1 MNRKFVVSILLTLT
15 AGVFLGWFSRGYSRV
30 DSTTSTGK
38 PKLSTSPTA
47 GRSIAFYQSSMHPW
61 IKSPN
66 PGRCTLCGMELV
78 PIYEGD
84 AGFAAEQGTVVLS
97 SNSIT
102 TIGVRTEPV
111 VRGTLRRSIRFA
123 GTIDDDDSRHRI
135 LSAYVDGRIDHL
147 AVHFTGAE
155 VAAGQP
161 LATLYSPTLLAAI
174 REYLA
179 LRDTP
184 ASHPGHLASLQR
196 LRQLGLADSQIN
208 SLATSFGPTNSLV
221 EVLSPMTGTV
231 VKRLVYAGQYVREGD
246 PLFEL
251 ADFTT
256 MWLKF
261 DAYERDLAWI
271 SPGQAV
277 EISTPSIPGRTF
289 KGSIAFIDPNL
300 DPASRSAKVRVELPN
315 PSPSNGST
323 QRQFLHRTYAEAR
336 VAVEV
341 PGVLIVPRTA
351 VLNPDGQPMV
361 FIDRGDGAYVRTPLV
376 LGRAGDTSWEVFEGV
391 QEGDAVVTHGNLLL
405 DSQAQLAFSTGIQH
419 SPKPTAAAPSQG
431 STPAP
436 TSPGTTSPL
445 LNFLQSI
452 DALRAALAADDLAAY
467 NVRRPK
473 LLASLEA
480 FSKTADHA
488 VWHEALSKFEGPS
501 KLPEAP
507 DLIQARTSFHTFN
520 KVFLESVL
528 PLQPKEAAV
537 AALKIYECP
546 MTDTAFPGAPKK
558 SRWFQMRAP
567 LQNPWFGK
575 SMLTCGKEVR
585 P

>member
-1 MNRKFVVSILLTLT
+1 
-15 AGVFLGWFSRGYSRV
+15 
-30 DSTTSTGK
+30 
-38 PKLSTSPTA
+38 
-47 GRSIAFYQSSMHPW
+47 
-61 IKSPN
+61 
-66 PGRCTLCGMELV
+66 
-78 PIYEGD
+78 
-84 AGFAAEQGTVVLS
+84 
-97 SNSIT
+97 
-102 TIGVRTEPV
+102 
-111 VRGTLRRSIRFA
+111 
-123 GTIDDDDSRHRI
+123 
-135 LSAYVDGRIDHL
+135 
-147 AVHFTGAE
+147 
-155 VAAGQP
+155 
-161 LATLYSPTLLAAI
+161 
-174 REYLA
+174 
-179 LRDTP
+179 
-184 ASHPGHLASLQR
+184 

-208 SLATSFGPTNSLV
+208 SLPTSFGPTNSLV
-221 EVLSPMTGTV
+221 EVLAPMTGTV

-251 ADFTT
+251 ADFNT

-261 DAYERDLAWI
+261 DAYEQDLAWI
-271 SPGQAV
+271 HSGQSV
-277 EISTPSIPGRTF
+277 EISSPAIPGRVF

-315 PSPSNGST
+315 PPASPQSA

-336 VAVEV
+336 VVVEI

-351 VLNPDGQPMV
+351 VLNPDGQPIV

-391 QEGDAVVTHGNLLL
+391 EEGDAVVTHGNLLL
-405 DSQAQLAFSTGIQH
+405 DSQAQLAFSAGSEA
-419 SPKPTAAAPSQG
+419 SPRPTAAAPSPG

-436 TSPGTTSPL
+436 GSPGTTSPL
-445 LNFLQSI
+445 LELLQSI
-452 DALRAALAADDLAAY
+452 DALRTALAADDLAAY
-467 NVRRPK
+467 NARRLQ

-488 VWHEALSKFEGPS
+488 VWHEALSKLEGPS

-507 DLIQARTSFHTFN
+507 DLIQARTSFHAFSA
-520 KVFLESVL
+520 VFLESVL
-528 PLQPKEAAV
+528 PLKAKETAV

-558 SRWFQMRAP
+558 ARWFQMRAP